1 MSKPPLP
8 LGYAQRVDKETGY
21 TFYINLVTGKSQWTV
36 PRLSAYATSSLHP
49 NICMVDPDT
58 VLPPHGYYDYFQQ
71 TMAEDK
77 RYQQPTRPCQNHW
90 QLPPQLTQI
99 WQQPDYP
106 SPQYLSSQPQQIPQH
121 PYGLQHSYIPNQ
133 RPPRKTHSPSL
144 SLHSSQPK
152 SKQRRKRSKSSN
164 ALASK
169 QALTSM
175 IGGLAVLGL
184 HSCMDESG
192 WQREDAMWYEE

>member
-8 LGYAQRVDKETGY
+8 LGYAQRIDKETGY

-36 PRLSAYATSSLHP
+36 PRLSAYATSNLHP

-77 RYQQPTRPCQNHW
+77 IYQQPTRHSQYRW

-99 WQQPDYP
+99 WQQPDCH
-106 SPQYLSSQPQQIPQH
+106 SPQHPPLQPQQIPQQ
-121 PYGLQHSYIPNQ
+121 PYSLQHSYIPIQ
-133 RPPRKTHSPSL
+133 RPPCKNYPHSL
-144 SLHSSQPK
+144 SLHSPQPK
-152 SKQRRKRSKSSN
+152 PKQRRKRSKSSN
-164 ALASK
+164 AFASK

-175 IGGLAVLGL
+175 IGGLAVLSL
-184 HSCMDESG
+184 HSCMDESE
-192 WQREDAMWYEE
+192 WQLEDAM